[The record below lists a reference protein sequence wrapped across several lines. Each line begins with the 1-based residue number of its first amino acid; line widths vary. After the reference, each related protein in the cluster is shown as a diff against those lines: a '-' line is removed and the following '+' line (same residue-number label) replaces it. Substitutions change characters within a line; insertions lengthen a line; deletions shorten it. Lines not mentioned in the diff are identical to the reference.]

1 VGVAWDE
8 ATINMLA
15 LTILYTIGVLG
26 VWILKSIQIDKE
38 QVYKSARLK
47 KNASLQLCKIEKK
60 KVCKCAKL
68 KKCKFTKLNF
78 KNYQMEWPF
87 WATVSSLVP
96 RCPNLGMRLHRK
108 YNLLE
113 KIVYHKMISL

>member
-1 VGVAWDE
+1 
-8 ATINMLA
+8 MLA

-78 KNYQMEWPF
+78 KKLPDGM
-87 WATVSSLVP
+87 AL
-96 RCPNLGMRLHRK
+96 LGHRK